1 MEKGWSLR
9 GEDGLWTNEDQGKGR
24 TLVVVC
30 LKELECGPFVC
41 GGCCVSCVFV
51 VDEKKKKKCCQFCVS
66 FLFALCVDDF
76 GDDGKKC
83 PLALTRLEAS
93 HPQAHGRALR

>member
-1 MEKGWSLR
+1 MVFGR
-9 GEDGLWTNEDQGKGR
+9 TRIKGR
-24 TLVVVC
+24 EGRWLVVVC
-30 LKELECGPFVC
+30 LKEVEGGPFVWR
-41 GGCCVSCVFV
+41 CCVSRVFV

-83 PLALTRLEAS
+83 PLALTRPEAS
-93 HPQAHGRALR
+93 RPQARRRALR